1 MYVNGVA
8 VTRDPWVMF
17 IMNFK
22 HSELI
27 VLRAAHYDD
36 VEAERGARFRCHS
49 GQGASDY
56 DVRLSHP

>member
-1 MYVNGVA
+1 
-8 VTRDPWVMF
+8 MF